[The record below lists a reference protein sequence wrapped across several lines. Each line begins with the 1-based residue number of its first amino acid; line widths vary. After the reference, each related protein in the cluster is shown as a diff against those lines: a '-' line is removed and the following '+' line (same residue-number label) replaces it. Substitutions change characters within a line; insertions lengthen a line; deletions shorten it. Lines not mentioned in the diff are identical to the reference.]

1 MFARSGYSNSNCSSP
16 GDDSTWWVR
25 SLGARRPGRAC
36 RLTRIASGDGFTV
49 CAQVRGGAGRCGLAV
64 PGIRLR
70 DGLAECVDLAALV
83 PQHGGQDLLKGPLTV
98 AEPRLA
104 GRGHGVEL
112 LVGHLRERAEGMASG
127 RESPYQLRG
136 VGGMRRVGV
145 AVSGCADMTT
155 LGAALGKI
163 RDSQVCIC
171 DVLREG
177 CDGSVA
183 ELFSSCAGLA
193 QDGLVR
199 GGQERLKLGD
209 LSVGGFEHLAAAVA
223 HSEFEHLSGRW
234 VRRRR

>member
-1 MFARSGYSNSNCSSP
+1 
-16 GDDSTWWVR
+16 
-25 SLGARRPGRAC
+25 
-36 RLTRIASGDGFTV
+36 
-49 CAQVRGGAGRCGLAV
+49 
-64 PGIRLR
+64 
-70 DGLAECVDLAALV
+70 
-83 PQHGGQDLLKGPLTV
+83 
-98 AEPRLA
+98 
-104 GRGHGVEL
+104 
-112 LVGHLRERAEGMASG
+112 MASG
-127 RESPYQLRG
+127 RESLYQLRG

-209 LSVGGFEHLAAAVA
+209 LSVGGFEQLAAAVA
-223 HSEFEHLSGRW
+223 HSESEHLSGRW